1 MQIRAG
7 RHENPS
13 IKKYGL
19 SCRFVCKGAR
29 IFYGTVNY
37 EDIPD
42 NLLFGSQEGLK
53 KSSSVEI
60 GIIVFYGIVFL
71 SEAEERTKK
80 TCT

>member
-1 MQIRAG
+1 MQVRAG
-7 RHENPS
+7 WHKIPT

-19 SCRFVCKGAR
+19 SCRSVCKGAR
-29 IFYGTVNY
+29 NFYGTVNY
-37 EDIPD
+37 ENIPAG
-42 NLLFGSQEGLK
+42 LLFGAQEGLK

-71 SEAEERTKK
+71 SEAEERAKK

>member
-1 MQIRAG
+1 VQIRRG
-7 RHENPS
+7 VHEIPS

-19 SCRFVCKGAR
+19 SCRSVCKGTR
-29 IFYGTVNY
+29 NFYGTVNY
-37 EDIPD
+37 EVIPAD
-42 NLLFGSQEGLK
+42 LLFGSQEGLK

-60 GIIVFYGIVFL
+60 GIIVFYDIVFL